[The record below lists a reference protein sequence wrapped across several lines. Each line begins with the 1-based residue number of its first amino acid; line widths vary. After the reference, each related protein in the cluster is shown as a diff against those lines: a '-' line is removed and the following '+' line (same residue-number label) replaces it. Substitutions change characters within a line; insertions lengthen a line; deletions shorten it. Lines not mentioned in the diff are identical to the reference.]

1 MKLSIKAV
9 VVGALLVLIVFA
21 LVVAAVVT
29 GGLYNFAADDQHS
42 RPVFTLIE
50 HARQRSISTRSAA
63 ITVPDL
69 SSQDRIKMG
78 AGNYDAMC
86 AQCHLAPGLG
96 ASELSKGLYPA
107 PPNLSKVT
115 VNPAAAFWVIK
126 HGIKASGMPAWGMSM
141 SDDDVWSLV
150 AFLQQL
156 PRLDEERYR
165 QLVAGSAGHSHGG
178 MPTAG
183 GTQNATEAHPDD
195 EHDGRHGHQ
204 RMNEEHHGAKR

>member
-9 VVGALLVLIVFA
+9 LAGAVLMLLVFA
-21 LVVAAVVT
+21 LVAAAVVT

-42 RPVFTLIE
+42 RPIFAMIE

-63 ITVPDL
+63 IAVPDL

-107 PPNLSKVT
+107 PPDLSKVKA
-115 VNPAAAFWVIK
+115 NPAAAFWVIK
-126 HGIKASGMPAWGMSM
+126 HGIKASGMPAWGASM
-141 SDDDVWSLV
+141 SDDDVWNLV

-156 PRLDEERYR
+156 PRLDEESYR

-178 MPTAG
+178 MPTAA
-183 GTQNATEAHPDD
+183 GTPNAMDAHPADKHED
-195 EHDGRHGHQ
+195 SHGHQ
-204 RMNEEHHGAKR
+204 PMNDEHHGAKR

>member
-1 MKLSIKAV
+1 MKLSVRAV
-9 VVGALLVLIVFA
+9 LAGALLLLLVLGFVIA
-21 LVVAAVVT
+21 IVVT

-42 RPVFTLIE
+42 RPVFAMIE
-50 HARQRSISTRSAA
+50 HARQRSISTHSAA
-63 ITVPDL
+63 IAVPDL
-69 SSQDRIKMG
+69 SGQDRIKMG

-86 AQCHLAPGLG
+86 AQCHLAPGSG

-126 HGIKASGMPAWGMSM
+126 HGIKASGMPAWGASM

-150 AFLQQL
+150 AFLQRL

-165 QLVAGSAGHSHGG
+165 QLVAASAGHSHGG
-178 MPTAG
+178 MPAAG
-183 GTQNATEAHPDD
+183 GTQNATEAHPNG
-195 EHDGRHGHQ
+195 EHDDGHGHQ
-204 RMNEEHHGAKR
+204 PMNEEHHGTKR